1 MSKRQRRVTTL
12 LRDAMTTALDA
23 RLLTLFTAVML
34 AITAVAAF
42 PVWRLLGNLLD
53 RSPRAQALAERFD
66 GLVFEDLGMAF
77 ARSAAPLSGAAL
89 AATLLAALSWPFLA
103 GMAVSAARA
112 QRPRTFVSWLEGG
125 LAYYTRMLRIGL
137 VSIVPLAVVAGIVTV
152 VYWAA
157 RRYAHGVVLESQAT
171 AAARGALA
179 VSLVVFA
186 VVQTSLELGRAAFAA
201 DDQLRSGWQAWLR
214 GLTLMSRY
222 PLASLGSYL
231 GATLASYA
239 VAFFLFVI
247 RLRASGPSAA
257 QLVVG
262 FVVAQLGVAAL
273 GWGRAARLVA
283 LTALS
288 RSHLSSGMTPAD
300 ASDVIPGEAQAVR
313 PGSMVS
319 RQGST

>member
-1 MSKRQRRVTTL
+1 MSKRQRYVTTL

-34 AITAVAAF
+34 AITAVAAV

-53 RSPRAQALAERFD
+53 RSPHVQALAEGFD
-66 GLVFEDLGMAF
+66 GLAFQDMGMAF
-77 ARSAAPLSGAAL
+77 ARSAAPLSGATL
-89 AATLLAALSWPFLA
+89 VATLLAAFSWPFLA

-137 VSIVPLAVVAGIVTV
+137 VAIVPLAVVAGIVTV

-171 AAARGALA
+171 AVARGALA
-179 VSLVVFA
+179 ISLLVFI

-214 GLTLMSRY
+214 GLTLMGRY
-222 PLASLGSYL
+222 PLASFGSYL

-239 VAFFLFVI
+239 VAFFLFVV
-247 RLRASGPSAA
+247 RVRVSGPSAA

-273 GWGRAARLVA
+273 GWGRAGRLVA

-300 ASDVIPGEAQAVR
+300 AAEAIPGEAREVR
-313 PGSMVS
+313 AGSVVS

>member
-1 MSKRQRRVTTL
+1 
-12 LRDAMTTALDA
+12 
-23 RLLTLFTAVML
+23 ML
-34 AITAVAAF
+34 AVTAVAAL
-42 PVWRLLGNLLD
+42 PAWRLLGNLLD
-53 RSPRAQALAERFD
+53 RSPRALAMAERFD
-66 GLVFEDLGMAF
+66 ALAFEDMGMAF

-89 AATLLAALSWPFLA
+89 VATLLAAFSWPFLA

-137 VSIVPLAVVAGIVTV
+137 LAIVPLAVAAGIVTMS
-152 VYWAA
+152 YWGA
-157 RRYAHGVVLESQAT
+157 RRYAHGVILESQAT

-214 GLTLMSRY
+214 GLSLMGRY
-222 PLASLGSYL
+222 PLAAFGSYL

-239 VAFFLFVI
+239 AAFLLFVV
-247 RLRASGPSAA
+247 RLRVSGPSAA

-262 FVVAQLGVAAL
+262 FLVAQLGVAAL

-288 RSHLSSGMTPAD
+288 RSHLTSGMTPAD
-300 ASDVIPGEAQAVR
+300 ATDAIAGQAEDVR
-313 PGSMVS
+313 SGSMVS
-319 RQGST
+319 RPGSV